1 MRSLTTEQRES
12 LKTTLTARADFLR
25 DRNSQALGQRA
36 DGTQGL
42 ANHNEETDDDA
53 VADLEAF
60 LDTASLE
67 RNGFELGEIMNAL
80 ERLSTPAYGECTECQ
95 EIIPFARLQANPMA
109 TRCTTCQSI
118 HERAHPAQGHPTL

>member
-12 LKTTLTARADFLR
+12 LKATLTARADFLR
-25 DRNSQALGQRA
+25 DRNAQALGQRG

-60 LDTASLE
+60 LETASLE
-67 RNGFELGEIMNAL
+67 RNVFELGEITNAL
-80 ERLSTPAYGECTECQ
+80 ERLSTPAYGECAECQ
-95 EIIPFARLQANPMA
+95 EIIAFARLQANPMA
-109 TRCTTCQSI
+109 TRCTACQSI
-118 HERAHPAQGHPTL
+118 HERAHPSHGHPTL